1 MIRVNYRLL
10 LRHVSGISSL
20 ELLGQ
25 EVPWENEERGVQ
37 IILEVN
43 LV

>member
-1 MIRVNYRLL
+1 MIRVNYRLSP
-10 LRHVSGISSL
+10 RHVFVISSL

-25 EVPWENEERGVQ
+25 EVSWENKERGVQ